1 MRPSASRRSLSWWA
15 GLVLVPLLLAGC
27 GTPVA
32 PGTTGDGDPAD
43 VARDLAGSSDD
54 VRDEAARDSLTW
66 TRCAADAALARAE
79 ALVGEP
85 ELTHAPLDDV
95 IADCGVTVAAENLSR
110 APAGTPAEEVVAA
123 WMDSPGHR
131 SNLLDPELT
140 QVGVGCVEDGD
151 ALLCSQVFLGPPTDG

>member
-1 MRPSASRRSLSWWA
+1 MRCRPVAAALIV
-15 GLVLVPLLLAGC
+15 VLALAGC
-27 GTPVA
+27 GGASSGPGPQGPEPGLVAATGAVRHEHGVAA
-32 PGTTGDGDPAD
+32 PG
-43 VARDLAGSSDD
+43 RSN
-54 VRDEAARDSLTW
+54 
-66 TRCAADAALARAE
+66 CAADAALARAE

-131 SNLLDPELT
+131 ANLLDPELT

>member
-1 MRPSASRRSLSWWA
+1 MRRRSV
-15 GLVLVPLLLAGC
+15 GVVLVLGAALAGC
-27 GTPVA
+27 DGAIEGGVHGDHESGLASATEAVRQERGAAA
-32 PGTTGDGDPAD
+32 P
-43 VARDLAGSSDD
+43 
-54 VRDEAARDSLTW
+54 TW
-66 TRCAADAALARAE
+66 STCAADAALARAE

-110 APAGTPAEEVVAA
+110 APAGTPADDVVAA

-140 QVGVGCVEDGD
+140 QVGVGCVEDGE
-151 ALLCSQVFLGPPTDG
+151 ALLCAQVFLGPPRGG